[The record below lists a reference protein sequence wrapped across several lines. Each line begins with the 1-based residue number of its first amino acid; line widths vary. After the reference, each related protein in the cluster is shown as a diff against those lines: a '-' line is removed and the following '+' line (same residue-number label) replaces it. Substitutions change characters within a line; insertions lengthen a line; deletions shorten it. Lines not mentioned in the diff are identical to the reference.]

1 MSNGI
6 ELKPKILLAACDSEI
21 SGFAGS
27 RLSEF
32 YDIVYLSSLD
42 QTVMYLRKDARDL
55 RGIICGFDIFSAE
68 NFAVP
73 GWIRSTEFLEQL
85 PLVCIG
91 NKADKESSRKE
102 EQLALENGAVLFFT
116 LNSLKMNECEQLLSF
131 LQNMLA
137 FQDYSSVFNL
147 KNENDAASTVSDT
160 AGISLENSDEA
171 FFTDRTKF
179 FDDKGVLDSFL
190 CSACILEVYGNKIF
204 ICRANEDFFKELLD
218 FGKNAESL
226 LNFDVLSVM
235 SEKNAMIIWQAVKFA
250 RTNRRK
256 FSAKILLNRIGG
268 VESDFYIKF
277 SLKMIENCGDE
288 NHFYCTIENYTPQ
301 YEIVKKEK
309 FMHNQLQLI
318 IQNID
323 CGVTAYSIDKNL
335 NANLVYCNKK
345 FLEMI
350 GFSREQFDSELHE
363 RSVFELILPEYKD
376 AVKSVY
382 YEAAKSSNACIFECQ
397 MRRRDGSVFWLQ
409 CRTSVCFMAQES
421 IYVTVYSDITQE
433 KKSAEKASAII
444 NRLRNSDI
452 FIELNVT
459 KQRVE
464 IYHSVYEPE
473 LSAADFEGQAFH
485 ESPLLFSKIHET
497 DREIIKCLITP
508 KILLRSFYSGE
519 EKSSFE
525 YKRFLPD
532 GSVHW
537 FSSTML
543 FSEDAETGDVLAYMY
558 SIDSDR
564 KVKNRIAKEKII
576 NTSIIDISVVNIKTR
591 QVWDEKNI
599 YSNENI
605 LYEEKCNHFLN
616 KYIIEDEKEAYE
628 KFFNFDN
635 VLSLIEKQDSAS
647 FSFWCHYPSG
657 ENIRLRTEITY
668 LDTSHEDLLFVVVD
682 ITNLFEREQAERM
695 ALINAAKLADFANQT
710 KMNYFAQ
717 MCHDIRSPLSTII
730 GMTELAQKANSISEM
745 ADCLANIESSGK
757 YLLSL
762 INDSLDLSKI
772 ESGKMELNRELYR
785 LEDFK
790 NSVQRVIQPLMDEKN
805 INFQMNLESL
815 PAVLEVDSTRFNQ
828 IFFNLLSNACKY
840 TARGGEVKFYC
851 EFRLAVGKDPVI
863 RFHVKDNGIGIR
875 AEFQESIFKPFYEVN
890 NRENNQNKGTGLGL
904 VIVKN
909 IVALM
914 GGQIMVESSEGQ
926 GSNFIVD
933 LPLSEIAGR
942 KKPVAKKTVS
952 LERLQGLKVLLAED
966 VGINAL
972 IMKSVLEFRGC
983 IVTIAANGKEAVE
996 AFSESKENEFDLI
1009 ITDLKMPVMDGFEA
1023 ARMIRAMERSDAKTI
1038 PIIASTA
1045 DAFSDTKGKIL
1056 EAGMNCRVVKPID
1069 GDALG
1074 KVIVELLA
1082 KLEK

>member
-32 YDIVYLSSLD
+32 YDIVYLHSLD
-42 QTVMYLRKDARDL
+42 QTVLYLRKSGKEL

-68 NFAVP
+68 NFAVS
-73 GWIRSTEFLEQL
+73 GWIRSEEFLEYV

-91 NKADKESSRKE
+91 NNPDKKASKKE

-116 LNSLKMNECEQLLSF
+116 LNILKMNECEQLLNF

-137 FQDYSSVFNL
+137 FQDYSSVFDL
-147 KNENDAASTVSDT
+147 KNENESASAASDAAF
-160 AGISLENSDEA
+160 ENPDENHVPV
-171 FFTDRTKF
+171 RKEI
-179 FDDKGVLDSFL
+179 FDDNGVLDSFL
-190 CSACILEVYGNKIF
+190 SSACILEVAENKIY
-204 ICRANEDFFKELLD
+204 ICRANEDFFKEFLN
-218 FGKNAESL
+218 FGKNAETL
-226 LNFDVLSVM
+226 LNFDVLTVL
-235 SEKNAMIIWQAVKFA
+235 SEKNKMIIWQAVKFA
-250 RTNRRK
+250 RVNRRK
-256 FSAKILLNRIGG
+256 FSAKIFLNRNDGAGG
-268 VESDFYIKF
+268 GLYIKF

-288 NHFYCTIENYTPQ
+288 NHFYCAIENYTQQ
-301 YEIVKKEK
+301 YEIAKKEK

-335 NANLVYCNKK
+335 NADLVYCNKK
-345 FLEMI
+345 FLDMI
-350 GFSREQFDSELHE
+350 GFSKEQFDSELHE
-363 RSVFELILPEYKD
+363 KSVFELVLPEYRD

-382 YEAAKSSNACIFECQ
+382 YEAVKSSNACIFECQ
-397 MRRRDGSVFWLQ
+397 MRRHNGSVFWLQ

-433 KKSAEKASAII
+433 KKSAEKAAAII

-473 LSAADFEGQAFH
+473 LSASDFEGQAFH
-485 ESPLLFSKIHET
+485 ESPMLFSKIHEN

-532 GSVHW
+532 GTVHW

-543 FSEDAETGDVLAYMY
+543 FSEDAESGDVLAYMY

-576 NTSIIDISVVNIKTR
+576 NTNIIDISVVNIKTR
-591 QVWDEKNI
+591 HVWDEKNI
-599 YSNENI
+599 YSNEDI
-605 LYEEKCNHFLN
+605 LYEEKCDHFLD
-616 KYIIEDEKEAYE
+616 KYIIEDEKEAYSS
-628 KFFNFDN
+628 FFNFEH
-635 VLSLIEKQDSAS
+635 VISLMEKQDSVS

-657 ENIRLRTEITY
+657 ENIRLRTEISY

-730 GMTELAQKANSISEM
+730 GMTELAQKANSRGEM

-790 NSVQRVIQPLMDEKN
+790 NSVQSVIQPLMDEKN
-805 INFQMNLESL
+805 INFQMNLENL

-840 TARGGEVKFYC
+840 TSRGGEIKFYS
-851 EFRLAVGKDPVI
+851 EYRLAVGKDPMI
-863 RFHVKDNGIGIR
+863 RFHVKDNGIGISP
-875 AEFQESIFKPFYEVN
+875 EFQESIFKPFYEVN
-890 NRENNQNKGTGLGL
+890 NRENVHNKGTGLGL

-909 IVALM
+909 IVSLM
-914 GGQIMVESSEGQ
+914 GGQILVESAEGQ
-926 GSNFIVD
+926 GSDFIVD
-933 LPLSEIAGR
+933 LPLSETAGR
-942 KKPVAKKTVS
+942 KETSAEKTVS

-983 IVTIAANGKEAVE
+983 VVTIAANGKEAVD
-996 AFSESKENEFDLI
+996 AFAQSGENEFDLI
-1009 ITDLKMPVMDGFEA
+1009 LTDLKMPVMDGFEA
-1023 ARMIRAMERSDAKTI
+1023 ARTIRAMERSDAKTI

-1045 DAFSDTKGKIL
+1045 DAFSDTKDKIL